1 MHPLL
6 PPALPFIVLMLALLC
21 RQGALRGAAL
31 GCATAILV
39 IALHNDYALH
49 WAHIAQIDAPS
60 VAIVTLSAALVIIP
74 GQIFNAAL
82 RDSGAVG
89 QIGARIAG
97 MQLTRTKIAA
107 IIALGI
113 APTIESM
120 TGFGVSLFFSV
131 PVFLRL
137 FAPRRALLLALLSMN
152 IMPWGTLGFA
162 TILGAQI
169 AAQPMQ
175 PMAQLTAAI
184 SAAVFPL
191 IGVLVFIVC
200 RMRDDGDNADND
212 NNRNPIKTFREFLY
226 PLSLGILLSATLIF
240 YNTITTAEIAGVCAG
255 ITVTAIALLIESNA
269 FTNTFAT
276 TFIAIFTRPL
286 RLLSQIR
293 RNETVPKEHPSFRRA
308 RRKTTRKVGRRI
320 VFEVADTP
328 KSKRTIR
335 AHLIAVIRT
344 TANKAAHTFT
354 RTSARTFM
362 RAFTRAPASIRA
374 TANKAA
380 HTFARTSAR
389 TFMRTFTRAT
399 ASTVANKVARTFTR
413 ATAFTRT
420 AANKTVHTFMR
431 AIANKTARTFTRTLA
446 FTRATTNKVAHTFT
460 RTSARTF
467 VRAFT
472 RAPAF
477 IRANTSTVANKIA
490 RAFTRTPAFTRT
502 AANKAAHTAAQPPA
516 NTPAQ
521 TQRPTNPPRIFTRAS
536 ARTFVRAFTRA
547 TAGTVANTV
556 ARTFTRT
563 PAFTH
568 TATNKAAHTTAR
580 PLADTLA
587 QTQRRANP
595 MRLAPFIPYL
605 ALLAAVAATRLP
617 PIYQTLQNLITIER
631 AGLQWF
637 VLTSPGICILLALL
651 IAAAHKKH
659 RLQPRAISEGI
670 RRALYPLGG
679 IFLFGIFAQLHKTSG
694 IFADFTAR
702 LIQLDSAQTAQIIFI
717 APLLAMLSGW
727 LTGSNVGGNVLLMT
741 LQTETGA
748 HFGNPQLFAALQN
761 SGAGHSVFISLP
773 IILLTLSIASAH
785 NPKLDTPQQ
794 RRHQQTYLVRRTLYC
809 APLIYLAITAAFY
822 FQMR

>member
-49 WAHIAQIDAPS
+49 WTHIAQIDAPS
-60 VAIVTLSAALVIIP
+60 VAIVTLSAALVIVP

-137 FAPRRALLLALLSMN
+137 FTPRRALLLALLSMN

-212 NNRNPIKTFREFLY
+212 NHRNPTKTFREFLY

-255 ITVTAIALLIESNA
+255 ITVTAIALLAESNA
-269 FTNTFAT
+269 FTSAFAT

-308 RRKTTRKVGRRI
+308 RRKTTRRVGRRI

-344 TANKAAHTFT
+344 TANKTARTFT
-354 RTSARTFM
+354 RTSAHTFM

-380 HTFARTSAR
+380 HTFTRTSAR

-399 ASTVANKVARTFTR
+399 ASIRATANTVANTVARTFTR
-413 ATAFTRT
+413 TTANKIARAFTRAPAFTHT
-420 AANKTVHTFMR
+420 AANK
-431 AIANKTARTFTRTLA
+431 IARTFTRTPA
-446 FTRATTNKVAHTFT
+446 FTRNAANKIARTFTRTTANKVARVTRTPAFTRNAANKAAHTFT

-467 VRAFT
+467 VRTFT
-472 RAPAF
+472 RATAS
-477 IRANTSTVANKIA
+477 IRATANTVANKVA

-502 AANKAAHTAAQPPA
+502 AANKAA
-516 NTPAQ
+516 
-521 TQRPTNPPRIFTRAS
+521 
-536 ARTFVRAFTRA
+536 
-547 TAGTVANTV
+547 
-556 ARTFTRT
+556 
-563 PAFTH
+563 
-568 TATNKAAHTTAR
+568 R
-580 PLADTLA
+580 PLAGTLA

-595 MRLAPFIPYL
+595 TRLAPFIPYL
-605 ALLAAVAATRLP
+605 ALLIAVAATRLP

>member
-137 FAPRRALLLALLSMN
+137 FTPRRALLLALLSMN

-175 PMAQLTAAI
+175 PLAQLTAAI

-212 NNRNPIKTFREFLY
+212 NHRNPIKTFREFLY

-240 YNTITTAEIAGVCAG
+240 YNAITTAEIAGVCAG
-255 ITVTAIALLIESNA
+255 ITVTAIALLAESNA
-269 FTNTFAT
+269 FTSTFAT

-308 RRKTTRKVGRRI
+308 RRKTTRKVGRRVGRRI

-328 KSKRTIR
+328 KPNKRTIR

-344 TANKAAHTFT
+344 TANKTAHAFT

-362 RAFTRAPASIRA
+362 RAFTRATASIRA
-374 TANKAA
+374 TAN
-380 HTFARTSAR
+380 
-389 TFMRTFTRAT
+389 
-399 ASTVANKVARTFTR
+399 TVANTVARTFTR
-413 ATAFTRT
+413 APAFTRT
-420 AANKTVHTFMR
+420 VANKTVHTFMR

-446 FTRATTNKVAHTFT
+446 FTRATANKIAHTFT
-460 RTSARTF
+460 RTSARTFVRASARTF

-477 IRANTSTVANKIA
+477 IRANTSTFANKVA

-502 AANKAAHTAAQPPA
+502 AANKAAHTAARPLA
-516 NTPAQ
+516 GTPAQ
-521 TQRPTNPPRIFTRAS
+521 TQRP
-536 ARTFVRAFTRA
+536 
-547 TAGTVANTV
+547 
-556 ARTFTRT
+556 
-563 PAFTH
+563 
-568 TATNKAAHTTAR
+568 AHPT
-580 PLADTLA
+580 
-587 QTQRRANP
+587 
-595 MRLAPFIPYL
+595 RLAPFIPYL

>member
-49 WAHIAQIDAPS
+49 WTHIAQIDAPS
-60 VAIVTLSAALVIIP
+60 VAIVTLSAALVIVP

-137 FAPRRALLLALLSMN
+137 FTPRRALLLALLSMN

-175 PMAQLTAAI
+175 PLAQLTAAI

-212 NNRNPIKTFREFLY
+212 NHRNPTKTFREFLY

-255 ITVTAIALLIESNA
+255 ITVTAIALLAESNA
-269 FTNTFAT
+269 FTSTFAT

-308 RRKTTRKVGRRI
+308 RRKTTRRIGRRI

-335 AHLIAVIRT
+335 AQLIAVIRT
-344 TANKAAHTFT
+344 TATKTARTFT

-362 RAFTRAPASIRA
+362 RTFTRATASIRA

-399 ASTVANKVARTFTR
+399 ASIRATANTAANTVARTFTR
-413 ATAFTRT
+413 TTANKIARAFTRT
-420 AANKTVHTFMR
+420 PAFTRNAANK
-431 AIANKTARTFTRTLA
+431 IARTFTRTPA
-446 FTRATTNKVAHTFT
+446 FTRNAANKI
-460 RTSARTF
+460 ART
-467 VRAFT
+467 FT

-477 IRANTSTVANKIA
+477 TRTTANKAA
-490 RAFTRTPAFTRT
+490 RTFTRTPAFTRT
-502 AANKAAHTAAQPPA
+502 AANKAAHT
-516 NTPAQ
+516 
-521 TQRPTNPPRIFTRAS
+521 FTRTS
-536 ARTFVRAFTRA
+536 ARTFVRTFTRA
-547 TAGTVANTV
+547 TASIRATANTAANKV
-556 ARTFTRT
+556 ARAFTRAPAFTRT
-563 PAFTH
+563 A
-568 TATNKAAHTTAR
+568 ANKTAHTTAR

-587 QTQRRANP
+587 QTQRPANP

-605 ALLAAVAATRLP
+605 ALLIAVAATRLP
-617 PIYQTLQNLITIER
+617 PIYQTLQNLITFER

-773 IILLTLSIASAH
+773 IILLTLSIAAAH
-785 NPKLDTPQQ
+785 TPKLDTPQQ
-794 RRHQQTYLVRRTLYC
+794 RRNQQTYLVRRTLYC

>member
-113 APTIESM
+113 APAIESM

-137 FAPRRALLLALLSMN
+137 FTPRRALLLALLSMN

-191 IGVLVFIVC
+191 VGVLVFIVC
-200 RMRDDGDNADND
+200 RMRDDGDNADN
-212 NNRNPIKTFREFLY
+212 NNHRNPIKTFREFLY

-255 ITVTAIALLIESNA
+255 ITVTAIALLAESNA
-269 FTNTFAT
+269 FTSTFAT

-293 RNETVPKEHPSFRRA
+293 RNETVPVEHPSFRRA
-308 RRKTTRKVGRRI
+308 RRKTARKVGRRI

-328 KSKRTIR
+328 KPNNRTIR

-344 TANKAAHTFT
+344 TATKTARTFTRTSARTFIRAFTRAPASIRATANTVANTVAQTFTRTPAFTRNAANKIARAFTRAPAFTRNAANKIARTFTRTPAFTRNAANKIARTFIRAPAFTRNAANKIARVTRTPAFTRNAANKAAHTFT
-354 RTSARTFM
+354 RTSARTFV
-362 RAFTRAPASIRA
+362 
-374 TANKAA
+374 
-380 HTFARTSAR
+380 
-389 TFMRTFTRAT
+389 RTFTRAT
-399 ASTVANKVARTFTR
+399 ASIRATANTVANKVAR
-413 ATAFTRT
+413 
-420 AANKTVHTFMR
+420 
-431 AIANKTARTFTRTLA
+431 A
-446 FTRATTNKVAHTFT
+446 FTRA
-460 RTSARTF
+460 
-467 VRAFT
+467 
-472 RAPAF
+472 
-477 IRANTSTVANKIA
+477 
-490 RAFTRTPAFTRT
+490 PAFTRT
-502 AANKAAHTAAQPPA
+502 AANKAAHTTARPLAD
-516 NTPAQ
+516 TPAQ
-521 TQRPTNPPRIFTRAS
+521 TQRPAPSP
-536 ARTFVRAFTRA
+536 
-547 TAGTVANTV
+547 
-556 ARTFTRT
+556 
-563 PAFTH
+563 
-568 TATNKAAHTTAR
+568 
-580 PLADTLA
+580 
-587 QTQRRANP
+587 
-595 MRLAPFIPYL
+595 RLAPFIPYL
-605 ALLAAVAATRLP
+605 ALLIAVAATRLP
-617 PIYQTLQNLITIER
+617 PIYQPLQNLITIER

-785 NPKLDTPQQ
+785 NTKLDTPQQ